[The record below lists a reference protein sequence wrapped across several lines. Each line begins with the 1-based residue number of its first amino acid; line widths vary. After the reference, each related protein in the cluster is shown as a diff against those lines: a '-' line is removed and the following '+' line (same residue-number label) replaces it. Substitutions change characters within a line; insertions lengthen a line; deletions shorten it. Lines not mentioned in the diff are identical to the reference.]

1 MQTLREFLE
10 KNINKLV
17 GELNDEDSLKKTLK
31 TKLTKKEYK
40 LFVLLKDAETK
51 ENILEALKINIKRY
65 DDMVTQTIKRIN
77 QEKLKQLLTTQ
88 GK

>member
-17 GELNDEDSLKKTLK
+17 GELNSEDELKKTLK

-40 LFVLLKDAETK
+40 LFVFLKDEEDKTVIQK
-51 ENILEALKINIKRY
+51 ALSIDDKRY
-65 DDMVTQTIKRIN
+65 DELTRQTIKKIN
-77 QEKLKQLLTTQ
+77 QEKLKQLLIRT
-88 GK
+88 K